1 MVVFKPRS
9 ALLTLYGDYALRRSE
24 GEIGIGS
31 LIELLSN
38 FGLSHQAI
46 RSSVSRMCQAGLLG
60 VRHVGTKSY
69 YSLTEDGIG
78 LLETGEQ
85 RIFDRKDNHWD
96 GNWSI
101 VVYSIPE
108 KKRSIRNELR
118 QELSWLGY
126 GALCEAT
133 WISPNNLTAQVEK
146 VVKRLKIKENV
157 HVFTAKYAGLTDLLN
172 IVPRCWDLTHLQ
184 KSYANFIEKYQPK
197 FESYRNRVNNGV
209 IIQPSECF
217 VERFELIHE
226 YRKFPFFDPD
236 LPVELLP
243 DNWLRS
249 AAADLFHTYH
259 GLLTQKANEY
269 FDSVT
274 MNYQEA
280 RRS

>member
-1 MVVFKPRS
+1 MVIFKPRS
-9 ALLTLYGDYALRRSE
+9 ALLTLYGDYALRRSS
-24 GEIGIGS
+24 GEIGIGC

-46 RSSVSRMCQAGLLG
+46 RSSVSRMCQAGLLSA
-60 VRHVGTKSY
+60 RHQGSKSY
-69 YSLTEDGIG
+69 YSLTEEGIG
-78 LLETGEQ
+78 LLESGEQ
-85 RIFDRKDNHWD
+85 KIFDRKDHHWD

-133 WISPNNLTAQVEK
+133 WISPNNLTSEVEK

-157 HVFTAKYAGLTDLLN
+157 QVFDAKYLGLTDLHN
-172 IVPRCWDLTHLQ
+172 IVPRCWDLTHLH
-184 KSYANFIEKYQPK
+184 KSYANFIDKYRPK
-197 FESYRNRVNNGV
+197 LENYQDRTNNGV
-209 IIQPSECF
+209 MIKPSECF
-217 VERFELIHE
+217 AERFELIHE

-249 AAADLFHTYH
+249 AAANLFHEYH
-259 GLLTQKANEY
+259 GLLTKKANEY

-274 MNYQEA
+274 RNYQEV
-280 RRS
+280 RRT